1 MKDLPD
7 NITDIAHILPYAS
20 NVGAPKI
27 EPDHSLASWKQAA
40 VHNANKHYKDKFDE
54 LKSQFEQFAEEFKCN
69 ELMYNAEMR
78 IKPVVG
84 KVYHLYSR
92 STGVNYVSLFAP
104 DERMGGREDFI
115 GLFKLN
121 YDNRWEPA

>member
-1 MKDLPD
+1 
-7 NITDIAHILPYAS
+7 
-20 NVGAPKI
+20 
-27 EPDHSLASWKQAA
+27 
-40 VHNANKHYKDKFDE
+40 
-54 LKSQFEQFAEEFKCN
+54 
-69 ELMYNAEMR
+69 MYNAEMR

-115 GLFKLN
+115 GSFKLN